1 MCEHGYHHPL
11 PENWDG
17 MGWDGE
23 SGVTMSLGLVWS
35 SVAPG
40 AGKTPPQGEPK
51 GQTNWS
57 PCWALLWAKSCW
69 FEELPDPG
77 AFTDGH
83 QQRHLVSL
91 PLSLLPRHH
100 PSPWQAENILSP
112 LHSTPPPL
120 VTDKPRASRVC
131 LWSAGRM
138 RMDMRPLPTLG
149 ASAVRP
155 LLWPSL
161 LWEA

>member
-1 MCEHGYHHPL
+1 MCEHEYHHPL

-35 SVAPG
+35 SVAQG

-100 PSPWQAENILSP
+100 PSPSIRSGYRPSSIPTISMTNRQKQHGSLKLGLSY
-112 LHSTPPPL
+112 
-120 VTDKPRASRVC
+120 
-131 LWSAGRM
+131 
-138 RMDMRPLPTLG
+138 
-149 ASAVRP
+149 
-155 LLWPSL
+155 
-161 LWEA
+161 

>member
-1 MCEHGYHHPL
+1 
-11 PENWDG
+11 

-23 SGVTMSLGLVWS
+23 SGVTISLGLVWS

-120 VTDKPRASRVC
+120 VTGQAQGVSGVSLVC
-131 LWSAGRM
+131 REDEDGHEATAHSGSLSSEAPVVAQPALGS
-138 RMDMRPLPTLG
+138 LELSIVPT
-149 ASAVRP
+149 S
-155 LLWPSL
+155 
-161 LWEA
+161 